1 MCSTTASC
9 SGSGH
14 IRQRSSGQR
23 AARDSR
29 RPAAA
34 GARRRDPVAHDVA
47 STRACLRATPARRRA
62 ILLRPRREAE
72 VSSCGTAR
80 HSVPAG
86 ELCRPETC
94 ARLAASPTSTNSR
107 RSSRSGRDGHLQ
119 RGRRPLRP
127 GKLVDHRIA
136 QAAGT
141 PTLSASHPLQV
152 PPAIAACAIGR
163 VAFTVLPPSILVGSP
178 RMPPAAAEGT
188 EGPPSSGFMSYWKPR

>member
-94 ARLAASPTSTNSR
+94 ARLVASPTSTNSR

-136 QAAGT
+136 KRPERPRSALAT
-141 PTLSASHPLQV
+141 PFRCPLQSRPAQSV
-152 PPAIAACAIGR
+152 GSRSRCYLLRSWLDPPACRRPQRR
-163 VAFTVLPPSILVGSP
+163 VRRVRHLRVL
-178 RMPPAAAEGT
+178 
-188 EGPPSSGFMSYWKPR
+188 